1 MKLAFRREGEN
12 DYTYFARLQDNTP
25 LKINNNFL
33 EGPLVITKYYIDL
46 LKAIGLFYKADLN
59 LEGEKTP
66 SYLRI
71 KALREL
77 HNSNPKETLK
87 ILNQLQ
93 QKYKLEDKY
102 TMYLIVAALLEE
114 KRYNDASLQISLI
127 KAILND
133 NSADFLTGVQLI
145 QELKLSSISQYM
157 KEPYTDDLIDF
168 RLKNFD
174 ELLESL

>member
-1 MKLAFRREGEN
+1 
-12 DYTYFARLQDNTP
+12 
-25 LKINNNFL
+25 
-33 EGPLVITKYYIDL
+33 
-46 LKAIGLFYKADLN
+46 
-59 LEGEKTP
+59 
-66 SYLRI
+66 
-71 KALREL
+71 
-77 HNSNPKETLK
+77 
-87 ILNQLQ
+87 
-93 QKYKLEDKY
+93 
-102 TMYLIVAALLEE
+102 MYLIVAALLEE